1 MSVDYDTLIET
12 AARRVY
18 DVAVRTSLDAAPV
31 LSQRCGNTIYL
42 KREDQQPVFSYKLRG
57 AYNLMAGLG
66 EQARQ
71 TGVIAASA
79 GNHAQG
85 VAYAARYLGIR
96 TLIVMPV
103 TTPRIKVD
111 SVRRLGGEIIL
122 QGNTYD
128 DAQARARELAAQ
140 HGYTLVPPYDHPQ
153 VIAGQA
159 TVGLELVQ
167 QWQEEPPRCV
177 FVPVGGGGLIAG
189 VALAVRRAWPD
200 TRIIGVEPDEAPSL
214 YEALHTGKPVRLPGI
229 GIFADGAA
237 VAQAGTAPFAVARDH
252 VAEVLL
258 VSIDEI
264 CAAVR
269 DIFED
274 TRSVAEPAGALALA
288 GLKQYVQREG
298 LRDESLIAVFSGAN
312 LNFDRLRHIA
322 ELAALGAHQE
332 ALLAVT
338 IPERPGSFRAFCKA
352 LGDRQITEFNY
363 RYATAGQAHVFAGIL
378 LERGDAE
385 RDQIV
390 RELSRQGYP
399 VQDLSDNEL
408 AKMHVRHAIGGR
420 ATQIADERLY
430 RFEFPERAGALLQF
444 LTLMGDRWNISLFHY
459 RNHGAAYG
467 RVMMGIQVPGS
478 ESADFVAFLDRLGL
492 KYWPESDN
500 PAYQLFLGNG
510 KK

>member
-1 MSVDYDTLIET
+1 MSTDYAALIAV

-18 DVAVRTSLDAAPV
+18 DVAIQTALEPAPV
-31 LSQRCGNTIYL
+31 LSQRCGNTVRL

-57 AYNLMAGLG
+57 AYNLMASLDK
-66 EQARQ
+66 QIQLA
-71 TGVIAASA
+71 GVVAASA

-85 VAYAARYLGIR
+85 VAYAARHLGMR
-96 TLIVMPV
+96 AVIVMPM

-111 SVRRLGGEIIL
+111 NVRRLGGEVL
-122 QGNTYD
+122 LHGNTYD
-128 DAQARARELAAQ
+128 DAEARALELATE
-140 HGYTLVPPYDHPQ
+140 HGYTLVPPYDHPL

-167 QWQEEPPRCV
+167 QWQGEPPQCV

-189 VALAVRRAWPD
+189 VALAVHRTWPD
-200 TRIIGVEPDEAPSL
+200 TRVIGVEPEDAPSL
-214 YEALHTGKPVRLPGI
+214 HEALRAGKPVRLPGI

-237 VAQAGTAPFAVARDH
+237 VSQAGMAPFEVAREH

-258 VSIDEI
+258 VGIDEI

-298 LRDESLIAVFSGAN
+298 LRGASLIAVFSGAN

-338 IPERPGSFRAFCKA
+338 IPEKPGSFRAFCKA

-363 RYATAGQAHVFAGIL
+363 RYVEAGQAHVFAGVL

-390 RELSRQGYP
+390 RELIRQGYP

-420 ATQIADERLY
+420 VNQVADECLY

-467 RVMMGIQVPGS
+467 RVMMGIQVPKAQRD
-478 ESADFVAFLDRLGL
+478 EFAAFLNRMGL

-500 PAYQLFLGNG
+500 PAYQLFLGTG
-510 KK
+510 T